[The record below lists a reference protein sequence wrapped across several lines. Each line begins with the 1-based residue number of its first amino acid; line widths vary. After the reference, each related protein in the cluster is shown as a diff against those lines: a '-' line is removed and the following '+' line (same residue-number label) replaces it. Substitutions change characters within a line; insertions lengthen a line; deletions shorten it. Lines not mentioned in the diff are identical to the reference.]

1 MEVTGKIVNNF
12 TLDEMAC
19 RDGALHLTPEAVQHA
34 QMVQELRE
42 WYNKPMTV
50 NSWYRSLEYN
60 RTLSDSTD
68 NSQHVK
74 GTATDIGYPKEFHS
88 WSTTRKRE
96 FITNFKNRWDSQC
109 KAKKV
114 GGGFGVY
121 PWGMHFD
128 SGLRNGKTLA
138 TWDFS
143 SYFK

>member
-1 MEVTGKIVNNF
+1 MKVTGKIVNNF
-12 TLDEMAC
+12 TLEEMAC
-19 RDGALHLTPEAVQHA
+19 RDGTLHLTPDAVRHA

-60 RTLSDSTD
+60 RTLGDSTD

-96 FITNFKNRWDSQC
+96 FIANLKTKWFEICKKYGVEGAFGIYPGFYHIDSRPKRAQ
-109 KAKKV
+109 
-114 GGGFGVY
+114 
-121 PWGMHFD
+121 
-128 SGLRNGKTLA
+128 
-138 TWDFS
+138 WDFS